1 MITMYK
7 YLQREKIPGPKGL
20 FNLAEKGITRTNCWK
35 LKPDQFKLEIRHS
48 FIVRMIRR

>member
-20 FNLAEKGITRTNCWK
+20 FNLTEKGITRTNCWK
-35 LKPDQFKLEIRHS
+35 LKPDQFKLEIRHR
-48 FIVRMIRR
+48 VL